1 MKDGLAPG
9 QSYEKTHATAP
20 EMGIKHLGPGV
31 PSVLSTPAMIGL
43 MEGTCVEFLTPYMG
57 EGEQT
62 VGFHVDVR
70 HTAPTVIGQK
80 VTVKVTLQEVKE
92 TRFRLNPNHKK
103 SFCGL
108 FLFRRRE
115 SVFIGGFLSKYVLAP
130 GQ

>member
-1 MKDGLAPG
+1 MRDGLSAG
-9 QSYEKTHATAP
+9 QSYEKTHETTP

-70 HTAPTVIGQK
+70 HLAPTLIGQK
-80 VTVKVTLQEVKE
+80 VTVKVVLEEIKD
-92 TRFRLNPNHKK
+92 TRFRLAVEAVNDKGVKIGEGTH
-103 SFCGL
+103 
-108 FLFRRRE
+108 RRAVIKTKQF
-115 SVFIGGFLSKYVLAP
+115 SGS
-130 GQ
+130 